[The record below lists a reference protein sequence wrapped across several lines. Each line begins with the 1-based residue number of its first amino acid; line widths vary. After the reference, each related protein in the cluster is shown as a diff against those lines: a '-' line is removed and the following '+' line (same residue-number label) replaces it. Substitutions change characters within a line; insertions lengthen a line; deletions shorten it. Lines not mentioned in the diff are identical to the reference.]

1 MDERAQLIL
10 ARAKELL
17 VRDDPSSRWI
27 EARDRLDA
35 KTLERQGTFLSLA
48 EHQLLDEGRIES
60 VDQS

>member
-17 VRDDPSSRWI
+17 VRDDPSSRW
-27 EARDRLDA
+27 ADTASRLDA
-35 KTLERQGTFLSLA
+35 KTLKRQGTYLSLA
-48 EHQLLDEGRIES
+48 EGQLLDEGRIES